1 MSLIRVH
8 QFADRAGLATLMA
21 VCFAGIIT
29 VLLAHHPQYD
39 DWDAFA
45 YVAVALRDAGTPLDQ
60 VHRET
65 FQVMRAFLPPAYWDL
80 LTGHG
85 DVDPEFRQALTANAS
100 AFMAQL
106 PFYSVKPIYPM
117 LMAIL
122 YETGAG
128 MTASAMAITSA
139 AYFGFGLV
147 VYFWFRCW
155 MQPFIAFAAM
165 ALTILNPYLV
175 SVGRAMIPDM
185 LSVLTIF
192 TAVFVV
198 LEHRRFAAVSVA
210 LLLFALLIR
219 PENIIYAGVF
229 IIYMGYRRDIRLP
242 WIATLLAG
250 LAAVYLIVARTSGYY
265 GWQTL
270 FEFTFINKSST
281 FVEVHHEIAFYA
293 NVYLSRIDRILFGR
307 FGELPV
313 FALVAFGAL
322 CLKLGRP
329 DYQSDRYLHLVLICI
344 VLAPARMVILPR
356 ESVRGLLP
364 VYMLVTV
371 ALIQACCEMVQVTA
385 QRAASLR
392 N

>member
-1 MSLIRVH
+1 
-8 QFADRAGLATLMA
+8 
-21 VCFAGIIT
+21 
-29 VLLAHHPQYD
+29 
-39 DWDAFA
+39 
-45 YVAVALRDAGTPLDQ
+45 
-60 VHRET
+60 
-65 FQVMRAFLPPAYWDL
+65 
-80 LTGHG
+80 
-85 DVDPEFRQALTANAS
+85 
-100 AFMAQL
+100 
-106 PFYSVKPIYPM
+106 
-117 LMAIL
+117 
-122 YETGAG
+122 
-128 MTASAMAITSA
+128 
-139 AYFGFGLV
+139 
-147 VYFWFRCW
+147 
-155 MQPFIAFAAM
+155 
-165 ALTILNPYLV
+165 
-175 SVGRAMIPDM
+175 MIPDM